1 MTYPGVVRGSGLRA
15 VRCRWLIAPGTWD
28 VRARVERFDEPALL
42 LLLRD
47 GERHGYELADSLG
60 ELVSQERRVDLG
72 NLYRMLRALEAEG
85 VVASRWRADLPGQA
99 KRTYELTAV
108 GERLLDDWA
117 VALRRVAV
125 TIGGFLQRYQEG
137 RRT

>member
-1 MTYPGVVRGSGLRA
+1 MRA
-15 VRCRWLIAPGTWD
+15 VRCRWLIAPSTWD

-47 GERHGYELADSLG
+47 GERHGYELADALG

-85 VVASRWRADLPGQA
+85 VLASQRRADLPGPA
-99 KRTYELTAV
+99 KRTYELTTV
-108 GERLLDDWA
+108 GEDCWMTGRSGWIG
-117 VALRRVAV
+117 LRSRSADLSSA
-125 TIGGFLQRYQEG
+125 TRKGG
-137 RRT
+137 RT

>member
-1 MTYPGVVRGSGLRA
+1 MRA
-15 VRCRWLIAPGTWD
+15 ARCRWLIAPGTWD

-47 GERHGYELADSLG
+47 GERHGYELADALG

-85 VVASRWRADLPGQA
+85 VVASQWRADLPGPA